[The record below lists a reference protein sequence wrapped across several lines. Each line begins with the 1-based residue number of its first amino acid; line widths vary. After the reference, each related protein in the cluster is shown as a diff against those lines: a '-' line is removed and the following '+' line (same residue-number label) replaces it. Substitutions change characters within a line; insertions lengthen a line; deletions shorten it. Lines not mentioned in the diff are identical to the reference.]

1 MVIVNIWGVN
11 AKKHWQAHRPQSYAA
26 LENPEEFFT
35 TLGEQAAA
43 RYSVLRDSFLEGMSP
58 NDGTMSWAE
67 FLDRSAQA
75 DQRAQEIVETE
86 MIYLPPS
93 EADLTE

>member
-1 MVIVNIWGVN
+1 MMMVNIWGMN

-26 LENPEEFFT
+26 LADPEEFFQ
-35 TLGEQAAA
+35 TLGEDAAA
-43 RYSVLRDSFLEGMSP
+43 RYLVLRDSLMQGANP
-58 NDGTMSWAE
+58 NDGTLSWAD
-67 FLDRSAQA
+67 FQDRSAQA
-75 DQRAQEIVETE
+75 DQSAQEIVESE